1 MTDTTPSTDECVHH
15 WMLST
20 PGRDSTMGV
29 CAHCNAVRDFTG
41 ANKQRPGSVWRKDS
55 TSK

>member
-55 TSK
+55 TTK